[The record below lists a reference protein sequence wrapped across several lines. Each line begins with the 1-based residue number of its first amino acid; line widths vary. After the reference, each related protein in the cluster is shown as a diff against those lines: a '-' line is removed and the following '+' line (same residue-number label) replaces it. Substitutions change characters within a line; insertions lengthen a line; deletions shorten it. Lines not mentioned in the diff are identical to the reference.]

1 MKKTLPLKRIHFIGI
16 GGIGMS
22 AIAEML
28 DDLGI
33 CVQGSD
39 AKESAN
45 TKRVRDKGIPVFIGH
60 SADNLK
66 GVDAVVVSTAIQP
79 DNPELIAAK
88 QLGIPVGHR
97 SEMLAE
103 ILRFKQSICISGTH
117 GKTTTSSLIASILM
131 QARLKPSFVI
141 GGILNSLASNARL
154 GKGKYV
160 VVEADESDGSFL
172 RLPHAVSVITN
183 IDSEHMDYYKEF
195 DNMKA
200 AYRLFV
206 DNTSFYGFSVLNTDH
221 PVVRELAE
229 QTDSRKVITY
239 GLNKSADVHADH
251 IRLKKGRLV
260 FDVFVRRGA
269 KFVKIKDVMLN
280 MFGLHNVQNALA
292 AVAVGIGLGIK
303 EDVIKKALKKFEGIQ
318 RRLTLRG
325 TVNKVAL
332 YDDYGHHPVEIAAS
346 VQAVRSG
353 TSGKVV
359 AVFQPHRYSR
369 LRDLWTDFLTCFKD
383 ADTVIVCDVFPA
395 GEVPIDGINKRAF
408 ADALTQ
414 YHPHVISLSGFEELA
429 DIIQSETNAGD
440 TVICLGAG
448 SISAESIKLVK
459 ALKGKR

>member
-1 MKKTLPLKRIHFIGI
+1 MKKTIPLKRIHFVGI

-28 DDLGI
+28 DDLGL

-45 TKRVRDKGIPVFIGH
+45 TLRIQKKGIPVFIGH

-66 GVDAVVVSTAIQP
+66 GVDAIVVSTAIQP
-79 DNPELIAAK
+79 DNPELVAAK

-141 GGILNSLASNARL
+141 GGILNSMASNARL

-172 RLPHAVSVITN
+172 RLPHAVSVVTN
-183 IDSEHMDYYKEF
+183 IDAEHMDYYKEF
-195 DNMKA
+195 DHMKA
-200 AYRLFV
+200 AYRLFI

-221 PVVRELAE
+221 PVVKEIAE
-229 QTDSRKVITY
+229 KTEGRKIITY

-251 IRLKKGRLV
+251 IRTKRGRLV

-269 KFVKIKDVMLN
+269 KFTKIKDVVLN
-280 MFGLHNVQNALA
+280 MFGYHNVQNALA
-292 AVAVGIGLGIK
+292 AIAVGIGLDIK
-303 EDVIKKALKKFEGIQ
+303 ADVIKKALKKFEGIQ

-325 TVNKVAL
+325 TANKVAV

-346 VQAVRSG
+346 VNAVKTS
-353 TSGKVV
+353 TSGKVI
-359 AVFQPHRYSR
+359 AVFQPHRYTR
-369 LRDLWTDFLTCFKD
+369 LRDLWVDFLACFAD
-383 ADTVIVCDVFPA
+383 ADTVIVCDVFSA
-395 GEVPIDGINKRAF
+395 GEQPIDGINKEAF
-408 ADALTQ
+408 ATALAL
-414 YHPHVISLSGFEELA
+414 YHPRVIPLSGFNELA
-429 DIIQSETNAGD
+429 DIIRTETVAGD
-440 TVICLGAG
+440 TVVCLGAG
-448 SISAESIKLVK
+448 SISAESVKLVK
-459 ALKGKR
+459 ALKGKK